1 MKMCP
6 DVTLTDTGQGLVL
19 LNERTGRYWSLNGT
33 ARAVLL
39 MLADGSTPEQA
50 VESLTRQ
57 HPDFAER
64 IASDVEAL
72 TESLLKEKVLLP

>member
-1 MKMCP
+1 MKLSGE
-6 DVTLTDTGQGLVL
+6 VTVTDTGAGLVL

-50 VESLTRQ
+50 VESLTLQ
-57 HPDFAER
+57 HPDFADR
-64 IASDVEAL
+64 VASDVEAL
-72 TESLLKEKVLLP
+72 IESLLEEKVLLP

>member
-1 MKMCP
+1 MKLCP
-6 DVTLTDTGQGLVL
+6 DVIVTDTGEGLVL

-33 ARAVLL
+33 GRSVLL
-39 MLADGSTPEQA
+39 MLADGATPEQA

-57 HPDFAER
+57 HPGSAER

-72 TESLLKEKVLLP
+72 IESLLQEKVLLP